1 MKTYF
6 VYILAN
12 RKEGTIYIGITSDII
27 RRVYEHKA
35 KAGDGFT
42 AEYNVDRLVYFEQH
56 SDVLEAIA
64 REKKLKRWRREWK
77 IELIQRGNPDWRDLY
92 DDLSK

>member
-1 MKTYF
+1 MNMYF

-12 RKEGTIYIGITSDII
+12 RKEGTIYVGITSDII
-27 RRVYEHKA
+27 RRCHEHKT
-35 KAGDGFT
+35 KADDGFT

-64 REKKLKRWRREWK
+64 REKKLKRWRRKWK
-77 IELIQRGNPDWRDLY
+77 IELIERGNPDWRDLY
-92 DDLSK
+92 DDLLT

>member
-1 MKTYF
+1 MNMYF

-12 RKEGTIYIGITSDII
+12 RKEGTIYVGITSDII
-27 RRVYEHKA
+27 RRCYEHKT
-35 KAGDGFT
+35 KADDGFT

-64 REKKLKRWRREWK
+64 REKKLKRWRRKWK
-77 IELIQRGNPDWRDLY
+77 IELIERGNPDWRDLY
-92 DDLSK
+92 DDLLT